1 MEFTAKAIAEF
12 LKGEIE
18 GDAEIV
24 ISNVSKIEEGEKGTI
39 TFLANPKYTEYAYTT
54 DASIII
60 VNKSFVPNKKIKA
73 TLIKVDDAYQAI
85 ASLLQLKESMKPKK
99 VGIHPKSWMEKSSKA
114 GKDLFLGAYA
124 YVGEN
129 CIIGKN
135 VRIYPHVYIG
145 DNVVIGDNCTF
156 YPGVKIY
163 HECKIGNDCILHGG
177 VVIGSDGFG
186 FAPDTQKD
194 YKKVPQIGNVILKDR
209 VEIGSN
215 TTIDR
220 AMMGST
226 IIEEGVK
233 LDNLIMVA
241 HNVVIGENT
250 IVAAQSGIAGSTKIG
265 RECMF
270 GGQVGLVGHIEIA
283 DKVMIAAQSGIPSSI
298 KKEGVVVQGSPAFPI
313 MDYQKSYVYFR
324 KLPSLVT
331 RINELEKKLKELEQD
346 I

>member
-18 GDAEIV
+18 GDPELV
-24 ISNVSKIEEGEKGTI
+24 INNVSKIEEGEKGTL
-39 TFLANPKYTEYAYTT
+39 TFLANPKYTEHAYTT
-54 DASIII
+54 KASIII
-60 VNKSFVPNKKIKA
+60 VNKSFLPKKKIKA

-85 ASLLQLKESMKPKK
+85 ASLLQLRESMKPKK
-99 VGIHPKSWMEKSSKA
+99 IGIHSKSWMEESSKA

-124 YVGEN
+124 YVGDN
-129 CIIGKN
+129 CIIGDN
-135 VRIYPHVYIG
+135 VRIYPHVFIG
-145 DNVVIGDNCTF
+145 DNVVIGDNCTL

-163 HECKIGNDCILHGG
+163 HECKIGKNCILHGG

-194 YKKVPQIGNVILKDR
+194 YKKVPQIGNVVLKDR

-226 IIEEGVK
+226 IIEDGVK

-250 IVAAQSGIAGSTKIG
+250 IIAAQSGIAGSTKIG
-265 RECMF
+265 KECMF
-270 GGQVGLVGHIEIA
+270 GGQVGLVGHLEIA
-283 DKVMIAAQSGIPSSI
+283 DKVLIAAQSGIPSSI
-298 KKEGVVVQGSPAFPI
+298 KKEGAVVQGAPALPI
-313 MDYQKSYVYFR
+313 MDFQKSYVYFR
-324 KLPSLVT
+324 KLPSLVA
-331 RINELEKKLKELEQD
+331 RINDLEKKLKELDKD

>member
-1 MEFTAKAIAEF
+1 MEFTAKVIADF

-18 GDAEIV
+18 GDPEVV
-24 ISNVSKIEEGEKGTI
+24 INNVSKIEEGEKGTL

-54 DASIII
+54 EASIII
-60 VNKSFVPNKKIKA
+60 VNKSFVPKKKLKP

-85 ASLLQLKESMKPKK
+85 ASLLQLRESMKPKK
-99 VGIHPKSWMEKSSKA
+99 VGIHPKSWMEKTTKA
-114 GKDLFLGAYA
+114 GKNLFLGAYA

-135 VRIYPHVYIG
+135 VRIYPHVFIG

-186 FAPDTQKD
+186 FAPDTAKD
-194 YKKVPQIGNVILKDR
+194 YVKVPQIGNVVLKDR

-215 TTIDR
+215 TTVDR

-226 IIEEGVK
+226 IIEKGVK

-250 IVAAQSGIAGSTKIG
+250 VIAAQSGIAGSTKIG

-270 GGQVGLVGHIEIA
+270 GGQVGLVGHLEVA
-283 DKVMIAAQSGIPSSI
+283 DKVMIAAQSGVPSSI
-298 KKEGVVVQGSPAFPI
+298 KKEGAILQGSPAFPI

-324 KLPSLVT
+324 KLPSMIA
-331 RINELEKKLKELEQD
+331 RIDELEKKLKELGQD